1 MMPKDLSLAAETA
14 VSLNCLSVNADVLD
28 VSPAETVAAVEQA
41 IATGEVIG
49 RSEQKYFYKER
60 D

>member
-41 IATGEVIG
+41 ISTGEVIG